1 MQRLLV
7 ALCAATFLSGCAPLE
22 VLWNEEPAPSAT
34 TAPLREENIWWSS
47 FKDPLMNKLAPQLL
61 AQNID
66 LKIAATRVAEARGLT
81 RSAESGL
88 FPQISA
94 SGNSSRTNS
103 QVFVSKPITT
113 QQAGFDA
120 SWELDIFGRISA
132 GADAANSRV
141 DSQAAST
148 EDVRNTV
155 LAELFRAVVEW
166 RQAQQTI
173 NETKSLL
180 ASQQQQ
186 IRLFEA
192 RVAAGLIEQSSLER
206 ARAQRAQTAV
216 QLPLAEAAA
225 RTAQYQ
231 LERLLGREPESLS
244 AELAAQKPVAISIPT
259 LAREAALPIERIKQR
274 PDLRA
279 SYAELIAAQADL
291 KQAEADLWPR
301 LTLTGFYGIRD
312 LPAGVPG
319 ASNPIWSLA
328 SGLTAPLLNFG
339 RLRGA
344 VDAANAR
351 SQRASLTYE
360 DAVLKALQETRTALS
375 DYLGGLDA
383 VAQQKEALK
392 HRRDAVA
399 LAKER
404 FTRGLTDMTDLTT
417 AQTELDQ
424 ATLTLIER
432 QANAAIAYI
441 RLQKAL
447 GTSVVVS
454 NSIQDEASSD

>member
-1 MQRLLV
+1 MQRLWMTLFAV
-7 ALCAATFLSGCAPLE
+7 TLLSGCAPLAS
-22 VLWNEEPAPSAT
+22 LWNEEASPAAAS
-34 TAPLREENIWWSS
+34 APLSSENMWWSS
-47 FKDPLMNKLAPQLL
+47 FNDPLMDALAPQLL
-61 AQNID
+61 AQNLD
-66 LKIAATRVAEARGLT
+66 LKIAATRVAEARGISRT
-81 RSAESGL
+81 AQSGL
-88 FPQISA
+88 LPQISLSA
-94 SGNSSRTNS
+94 NAARSNE
-103 QVFVSKPITT
+103 QVFVNKPLTT
-113 QQAGFDA
+113 KQAGFDA
-120 SWELDIFGRISA
+120 SWELDVFGRIAA
-132 GADAANSRV
+132 GAEAADSRV
-141 DSQAAST
+141 TSQAANA

-173 NETKSLL
+173 AKTKALL

-186 IRLFEA
+186 ISLFEA

-231 LERLLGREPESLS
+231 MERLLGREPESLT
-244 AELAAQKPVAISIPT
+244 AELAAQPPAAIHIPT

-279 SYAELIAAQADL
+279 SYAEMIAAQADL
-291 KQAEADLWPR
+291 KQAEAELWPR
-301 LTLTGFYGIRD
+301 LTLTGFFGIRD
-312 LPAGVPG
+312 LPSGIAGVD
-319 ASNPIWSLA
+319 NPIWSLA

-344 VDAANAR
+344 VDAASAR
-351 SQRASLTYE
+351 SQRASLAYE

-375 DYLGGLDA
+375 DYLSGLAA
-383 VAQQKEALK
+383 VAQQEGALK

-417 AQTELDQ
+417 AQTELDE

-447 GTSVVVS
+447 GTSVRAA
-454 NSIQDEASSD
+454 E

>member
-1 MQRLLV
+1 MQRTWWMLCSALL
-7 ALCAATFLSGCAPLE
+7 LSSCAPLE
-22 VLWNEEPAPSAT
+22 SFWNKTASPAVAT
-34 TAPLREENIWWSS
+34 VPQHAENAWWSS
-47 FKDPLMNKLAPQLL
+47 FHDPLMDTLAPQLL
-61 AQNID
+61 AQNLD
-66 LKIAATRVAEARGLT
+66 LKIAASRVAEARGLSRT
-81 RSAESGL
+81 AESGL
-88 FPQISA
+88 FPDISV
-94 SGNSSRTNS
+94 SGNASRANT
-103 QVFVSKPITT
+103 QVFLTNPITT
-113 QQAGFDA
+113 KQAGFDA
-120 SWELDIFGRISA
+120 SWELDLFGRIAA
-132 GADAANSRV
+132 GADAASSRIA
-141 DSQAAST
+141 SQEAST

-173 NETKSLL
+173 TETNALL

-186 IRLFEA
+186 IDLFDA

-216 QLPLAEAAA
+216 QLPLAETAA
-225 RTAQYQ
+225 RTSQYQ
-231 LERLLGREPESLS
+231 IERLLGQEPESLS
-244 AELAAQKPVAISIPT
+244 TLLASQAPMSVSIPT
-259 LAREAALPIERIKQR
+259 LAREEALPIERIKQR

-279 SYAELIAAQADL
+279 SYAEMIASQADL

-312 LPAGVPG
+312 LPSGVAG

-351 SQRASLTYE
+351 SQHASLAYE
-360 DAVLKALQETRTALS
+360 NAVLKALQETRTALS
-375 DYLGGLDA
+375 DYLGDMDA
-383 VAQQKEALK
+383 AAQQKAALE

-424 ATLTLIER
+424 AALVLIER
-432 QANAAIAYI
+432 EANAAIAYI

-447 GTSVVVS
+447 GTSAFSETGVR
-454 NSIQDEASSD
+454 E

>member
-1 MQRLLV
+1 MQRFLV
-7 ALCAATFLSGCAPLE
+7 ALCAAIILSGCAPLQS
-22 VLWNEEPAPSAT
+22 LWNEESAAVAT
-34 TAPLREENIWWSS
+34 TAPLREENIWWSG
-47 FKDPLMNKLAPQLL
+47 FKDPLMDRLAPQLL
-61 AQNID
+61 AQNLD
-66 LKIAATRVAEARGLT
+66 LKMAMTRVAEARGLSRT
-81 RSAESGL
+81 AESGL

-94 SGNSSRTNS
+94 SGNATRANT
-103 QVFVSKPITT
+103 QVFLTKPITI

-120 SWELDIFGRISA
+120 SWELDVFGRVEA
-132 GADAANSRV
+132 GAEAANSRV
-141 DSQAAST
+141 ASQAASA

-173 NETKSLL
+173 SETKALL

-186 IRLFEA
+186 IKLFEA

-231 LERLLGREPESLS
+231 IERLLGREPESLS
-244 AELAAQKPVAISIPT
+244 AELAALATTSITIPT
-259 LAREAALPIERIKQR
+259 LAREQALPVERIKQR

-291 KQAEADLWPR
+291 KQAEANLWPR
-301 LTLTGFYGIRD
+301 LTLTSFYGIRD
-312 LPAGVPG
+312 LPAGVQG

-328 SGLTAPLLNFG
+328 SGITAPLLNFG
-339 RLRGA
+339 QLRGA

-351 SQRASLTYE
+351 SQRASLAYE

-375 DYLGGLDA
+375 DYLSGVDA

-432 QANAAIAYI
+432 QTNAAIAYI

-447 GTSVVVS
+447 GTSVVAS
-454 NSIQDEASSD
+454 RSIQDEVSSN

>member
-1 MQRLLV
+1 MQRLFA
-7 ALCAATFLSGCAPLE
+7 ALCVAMVLPGCAPLVSLFDDKE
-22 VLWNEEPAPSAT
+22 TAPITS
-34 TAPLREENIWWSS
+34 APLRIENQWWSS
-47 FKDPLMNKLAPQLL
+47 FEDPLMDTLAPQLL
-61 AQNID
+61 TQNLD
-66 LKIAATRVAEARGLT
+66 LKIAATRIAEARSL
-81 RSAESGL
+81 SQIAQSSL
-88 FPQISA
+88 FPEISA
-94 SGNSSRTNS
+94 SGNATRANT
-103 QVFVSKPITT
+103 QTFLTKPITT
-113 QQAGFDA
+113 KQVGFDA

-132 GADAANSRV
+132 GVEAANSRV
-141 DSQAAST
+141 ASQSANAD
-148 EDVRNTV
+148 DVRNTM

-173 NETKSLL
+173 IETKNLL

-186 IRLFEA
+186 INLFEA
-192 RVAAGLIEQSSLER
+192 RVSAGLIEQSSLER
-206 ARAQRAQTAV
+206 ARAQYAQTAV
-216 QLPLAEAAA
+216 QLPLAEAAS

-231 LERLLGREPESLS
+231 MEWLLGREPDSLS
-244 AELAAQKPVAISIPT
+244 AELAAQMPTPISIPT
-259 LAREAALPIERIKQR
+259 LAREQTLPIERIKQR

-279 SYAELIAAQADL
+279 SYAEMIATQADL

-312 LPAGVPG
+312 LPSGIQG

-328 SGLTAPLLNFG
+328 SGFTAPLLNFG

-344 VDAANAR
+344 VDASNAR
-351 SQRASLTYE
+351 SQRASLAYE
-360 DAVLKALQETRTALS
+360 NAVLKALQETRTAFS
-375 DYLGGLDA
+375 DYLSGLDA

-417 AQTELDQ
+417 AQTELDL
-424 ATLTLIER
+424 ATLTLIEQR
-432 QANAAIAYI
+432 AKAAIAYI

-447 GTSVVVS
+447 GTSVS
-454 NSIQDEASSD
+454 SEAVKTL

>member
-1 MQRLLV
+1 MQRFCFFLLTAV
-7 ALCAATFLSGCAPLE
+7 LLSSCSTAQLLWREVNKAPAE
-22 VLWNEEPAPSAT
+22 
-34 TAPLREENIWWSS
+34 TAPMRKENAWWKV
-47 FKDPLMNKLAPQLL
+47 FQDPLMDTLAPQLL
-61 AQNID
+61 AQNLD
-66 LKIAATRVAEARGLT
+66 LKIAATRIAEARGIGRT
-81 RSAESGL
+81 ASSGA
-88 FPQISA
+88 FPDVSISA
-94 SGNSSRTNS
+94 NRSRANT
-103 QVFVSKPITT
+103 QVFVEKPITN
-113 QQAGFDA
+113 QQVGFDV
-120 SWELDIFGRISA
+120 SWELDMFGRIQA
-132 GADAANSRV
+132 GIDAADSRV
-141 DSQAAST
+141 VSQIASA
-148 EDVRNTV
+148 ENVHNTV
-155 LAELFRAVVEW
+155 LADLFRAVVEW

-173 NETKSLL
+173 RETKALL

-186 IRLFEA
+186 ISLFEA

-206 ARAQRAQTAV
+206 ARAQHLQTAV

-231 LERLLGREPESLS
+231 MERLLGRAPESMSTL
-244 AELAAQKPVAISIPT
+244 LASQAPQPISIPT
-259 LAREAALPIERIKQR
+259 LAREQTLPIEQIKQR

-301 LTLTGFYGIRD
+301 RTLTGFFGLRD
-312 LPAGVPG
+312 LPSGIIG
-319 ASNPIWSLA
+319 ASNPIWSIA
-328 SGLTAPLLNFG
+328 ADFAIPVLNFG

-344 VDAANAR
+344 VDSANAR
-351 SQRASLTYE
+351 AQQASLAYE
-360 DAVLKALQETRTALS
+360 DAVLRALQETRTAFS
-375 DYLGGLDA
+375 DYIGSVDA
-383 VAQQKEALK
+383 VQQQTAALT

-424 ATLTLIER
+424 ATLTLTDR

-447 GTSVVVS
+447 GSSVRV
-454 NSIQDEASSD
+454 AP